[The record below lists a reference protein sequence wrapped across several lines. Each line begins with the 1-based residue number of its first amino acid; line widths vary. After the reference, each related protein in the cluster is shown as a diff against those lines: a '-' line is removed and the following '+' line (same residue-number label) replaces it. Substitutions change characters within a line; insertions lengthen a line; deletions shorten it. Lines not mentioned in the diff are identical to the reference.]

1 MSRIL
6 LLGGGHARPPLLHRL
21 ARLKRAGHDLGLV
34 APARQIW
41 AEAVP
46 PILAGRVDPAAASLD
61 AAAMARHHGLY
72 FFDDE
77 VVRVDP
83 AAGQVHCRQGEPL
96 GFDLLSIAPLALTRP
111 LPGTQDHPR
120 CFATRPLPRLLALHT
135 ALVAR
140 FRQHP
145 GRAVALTI
153 AGGGIMACGL
163 ALAMIALAARE
174 GGHIAITILT
184 RGRLLTR
191 LPEPAG
197 VRLIEALADHG
208 TILQEMAPVQRVEG
222 NEAVL
227 EDGDRVAFDLFLN
240 ATGAAGPGWL
250 RDSGFAVDAD
260 GLLLTDA
267 ALGVPGF
274 APLLAAGE
282 VVRPAEGRHPGWP
295 ALATNLIALA
305 SGRPARHAPQQPPPC
320 LIDLGNGTA
329 LAAWGRWW
337 TQGGP
342 ALWALRRLEGRW
354 LDLR

>member
-34 APARQIW
+34 TPAPQFW

-61 AAAMARHHGLY
+61 AAAMATRHGLY
-72 FFDDE
+72 FFDDDIT
-77 VVRVDP
+77 RIDP
-83 AAGQVHCRQGEPL
+83 VAGQVHRRQGEPL
-96 GFDLLSIAPLALTRP
+96 GFDLLSIAPTALTRP
-111 LPGTQDHPR
+111 LPGTGDHPR
-120 CFATRPLPRLLALHT
+120 CFSTRPLPRLLALHK
-135 ALVAR
+135 ALVER

-153 AGGGIMACGL
+153 AGGGITACGL

-184 RGRLLTR
+184 RGRLLIR

-197 VRLIEALADHG
+197 VRLIEALVAHG

-227 EDGDRVAFDLFLN
+227 DDGNRIAFDLFLN

-250 RDSGFAVDAD
+250 RESDLPVDAD
-260 GLLLTDA
+260 GLLRTDA
-267 ALGVPGF
+267 HLRVGDQGRIVAAGEAVRPVDGQHPGWAAL
-274 APLLAAGE
+274 AANITALAAG
-282 VVRPAEGRHPGWP
+282 
-295 ALATNLIALA
+295 
-305 SGRPARHAPQQPPPC
+305 QPPSAAPSRPPPW
-320 LIDLGNGTA
+320 LIDLGDGQA
-329 LAAWGRWW
+329 LASWGPYWNLGRL
-337 TQGGP
+337 
-342 ALWALRRLEGRW
+342 ALWALRRAEGRW
-354 LDLR
+354 LL

>member
-34 APARQIW
+34 TPAPQFW
-41 AEAVP
+41 AEAIP

-61 AAAMARHHGLY
+61 AAAMATRHGLY
-72 FFDDE
+72 FFDDDIT
-77 VVRVDP
+77 RIDP
-83 AAGQVHCRQGEPL
+83 AAGQVHRRQGEPL
-96 GFDLLSIAPLALTRP
+96 GFDLLSIAPTALTRP
-111 LPGTQDHPR
+111 LPGTGDHPR
-120 CFATRPLPRLLALHT
+120 CFSTRPLPRLLALHK
-135 ALVAR
+135 ALVER

-153 AGGGIMACGL
+153 AGGGITACGL

-197 VRLIEALADHG
+197 VRLIEALAAHG
-208 TILQEMAPVQRVEG
+208 TILQEMAPVLRVEG

-227 EDGDRVAFDLFLN
+227 EGGDRIAFDLFLN

-250 RDSGFAVDAD
+250 RDSGLAVDAD
-260 GLLLTDA
+260 GRLLTDA
-267 ALGVPGF
+267 ALGVSGF
-274 APLLAAGE
+274 ARMIAGGE
-282 VVRPAEGRHPGWP
+282 AVRPAEGRHPGWS
-295 ALATNLIALA
+295 ALTSNLIALA
-305 SGRPARHAPQQPPPC
+305 GSRPPHPAPQQPPPC
-320 LIDLGNGTA
+320 LIDIGDGTA

-337 TQGGP
+337 TLGGP
-342 ALWALRRLEGRW
+342 ALWALRWLEGRW
-354 LDLR
+354 LL